1 MTLPDGY
8 QAEVELGGSDHFN
21 PQQVRELIA
30 SLLGQHHQLIAPY
43 LGQLEGLTGKMIR
56 ARLLMTFAGLF
67 RVEDTDSTLT
77 CAACCELLHTAT
89 LIHDDVVDQA
99 DRRRGL
105 PTARSKLGNEVAVI
119 VGDYVLAVMLRA
131 LNRLGDPEL
140 NEMLLA
146 TSQELGMG
154 VIEEIVNKNNFSLH
168 EEKVIQIIEL
178 KTASLFGLCGRMAAH
193 LGRAPLHQQEAAGE
207 YGRNFGIAF
216 QLVDDLLDIV
226 SDPELTGK
234 PIFADLREG
243 RVTLPV
249 LIALE
254 EQGDEVRELILSYQ
268 RKPTPEGA
276 ARLLEMIV
284 QSGGISRT
292 LKLAERYRRSA
303 RRALIRISHRLLT
316 PQWAAQ
322 FQAIEDRLYALLPD
336 WVREELYQ
344 NPDVVF
350 G

>member
-8 QAEVELGGSDHFN
+8 QAEVELGPSDHFN
-21 PQQVRELIA
+21 PDEVRERIGQ
-30 SLLGQHHQLIAPY
+30 LLGQHHQLIAPY
-43 LGQLEGLTGKMIR
+43 LSQLEGLTGKLIR

-67 RVEDTDSTLT
+67 KVEDTDSALT

-140 NEMLLA
+140 NEMLLG

-154 VIEEIVNKNNFSLH
+154 VIEEIVNKNNFSLP

-178 KTASLFGLCGRMAAH
+178 KTASLFELCGRMAAH
-193 LGRAPLHQQEAAGE
+193 LGRAPLHRLEAAGD

-226 SDPELTGK
+226 SDPKITGK

-254 EQGDEVRELILSYQ
+254 ERGDQVRELILSYQ
-268 RKPTPEGA
+268 RAPDQDGA
-276 ARLLEMIV
+276 NQLLEVIIAC
-284 QSGGISRT
+284 GGISRT
-292 LKLAERYRRSA
+292 LKLAERYRKQA

-316 PQWAAQ
+316 PHWASQ

-336 WVREELYQ
+336 WVREELHQ
-344 NPDVVF
+344 NPEVVF